1 MAMQIKHLTVR
12 SHKGLLIYDL
22 IIRRSHQN
30 KVDLKDGNYVFKW
43 CFSNI
48 G

>member
-1 MAMQIKHLTVR
+1 MVMQVKHLTVR
-12 SHKGLLIYDL
+12 SHTDLLIYDL

-30 KVDLKDGNYVFKW
+30 KVDLKGGNDVFKW
-43 CFSNI
+43 CFSNT